1 VSRRSLL
8 STLLALCLAS
18 VVTALPSASWPA
30 DGPDIFRAFTAHIQ
44 RQVDVDKQQFVAA
57 QVCTEWFYKEF
68 QRPRPPR
75 PPADAIVFAPP
86 ERPLSVDER
95 SDCRHRY
102 DGLDA
107 ARKDFSRA
115 QSALS
120 VSLTFYEFALVGDRD
135 DDDRYSEAEIQ
146 DMIESFGLPFN
157 EVLPA
162 AAHLTALTG
171 QFDTIQRSLGL
182 EALMGGMGIL
192 YDRGYRLSS
201 HDQAALSL
209 VAR

>member
-1 VSRRSLL
+1 VSHRSLL
-8 STLLALCLAS
+8 SYLLALCVLS
-18 VVTALPSASWPA
+18 GALPSAAWPA
-30 DGPDIFRAFTAHIQ
+30 EDPDVFGAFTAHIQ
-44 RQVDVDKQQFVAA
+44 RQVDIDKQLFVAA

-68 QRPRPPR
+68 QRPRAPR
-75 PPADAIVFAPP
+75 PPADTVAFIPA

-95 SDCRHRY
+95 SDCLSRY
-102 DGLDA
+102 NGLDA
-107 ARKDFSRA
+107 ARKEFSRA

-135 DDDRYSEAEIQ
+135 DDDRYSDMEVQ

-182 EALMGGMGIL
+182 EALMKGMGIL

-201 HDQAALSL
+201 HDQAALSR

>member
-1 VSRRSLL
+1 MSRRSLL
-8 STLLALCLAS
+8 SYLVALCLS
-18 VVTALPSASWPA
+18 SGVIALPPAAWSAE
-30 DGPDIFRAFTAHIQ
+30 GPDVFRAFTAHIQ
-44 RQVDVDKQQFVAA
+44 RQVDIDKQQFVAA

-68 QRPRPPR
+68 QRPRAPR
-75 PPADAIVFAPP
+75 PPADAVTFVPA

-95 SDCRHRY
+95 SDCRRRY

-107 ARKDFSRA
+107 ARKEFSRA

-135 DDDRYSEAEIQ
+135 DDDRYSDTEIQ

-162 AAHLTALTG
+162 AAHLTALKG
-171 QFDTIQRSLGL
+171 QFDTIQRDLGL
-182 EALMGGMGIL
+182 EALMAGMGVL

-201 HDQAALSL
+201 HDQAALSR